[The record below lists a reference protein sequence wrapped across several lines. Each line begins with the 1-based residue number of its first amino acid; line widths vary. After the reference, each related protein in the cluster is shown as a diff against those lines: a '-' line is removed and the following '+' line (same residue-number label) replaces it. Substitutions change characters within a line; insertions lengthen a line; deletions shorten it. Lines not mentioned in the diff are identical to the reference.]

1 MEHRWGQRF
10 AVDIPV
16 HLGCR
21 PAAIGLGRIRDLSI
35 SGAYVTTA
43 LRPGLFAHVVVAL
56 SDFDTDGEPH
66 TLAGFVVR
74 HDADGFGIE
83 WGQFGAAEITTL
95 LAHFAPAQLAPLE
108 VALDQYR
115 RTVAGGGRR

>member
-10 AVDIPV
+10 SVDIPV

-21 PAAIGLGRIRDLSI
+21 PAAIGLGRIRDLSM

-43 LRPGLFAHVVVAL
+43 LRPALFAHVEVTL
-56 SDFDTDGEPH
+56 DFDGSTQPRSL
-66 TLAGFVVR
+66 TGFVVR
-74 HDADGFGIE
+74 HDADGVGVE
-83 WGQFGAAEITTL
+83 WGQFGTAQIAAL
-95 LAHFAPAQLAPLE
+95 LQYFAPAQLAPLE

-115 RTVAGGGRR
+115 RTVAGRARA